1 MKRKELGVLL
11 AGVLALGLGAC
22 TSTGTRSD
30 SMGSMGDTATSS
42 TTGAGTA
49 GTSGST
55 GTTGSAGSD
64 TMGSAGSTATGASN
78 ASQYESGTGSV
89 PSASSSAPNS
99 TVTNIE
105 IIPRQSGGAGT
116 GAGNVGGT
124 AVGGANTSGT
134 TGSSMASDRVYRI
147 TLRMDNGT
155 VQVITQEATPSF
167 STGDRVRMTSGAIEH

>member
-22 TSTGTRSD
+22 TSTGTSSD
-30 SMGSMGDTATSS
+30 TMGSTGDTATSS
-42 TTGAGTA
+42 TTGSGGT

-55 GTTGSAGSD
+55 GTTGSTGSD
-64 TMGSAGSTATGASN
+64 AMGNAGSTATGASST
-78 ASQYESGTGSV
+78 SQYESGTGSM
-89 PSASSSAPNS
+89 PSASASAPNS

-105 IIPRQSGGAGT
+105 IIPRQSGGAG
-116 GAGNVGGT
+116 AGSA
-124 AVGGANTSGT
+124 AVGGANTAGT

-147 TLRMDNGT
+147 TLRMDDGT

-167 STGDRVRMTSGAIEH
+167 STGDRVRMTSGAIER

>member
-22 TSTGTRSD
+22 SSTGTS
-30 SMGSMGDTATSS
+30 
-42 TTGAGTA
+42 
-49 GTSGST
+49 
-55 GTTGSAGSD
+55 SD
-64 TMGSAGSTATGASN
+64 TMGSTADTSTSGSASGSTGATGSTESAGSDAMGSSGSTATGSSS
-78 ASQYESGTGSV
+78 ASQYGSGTGSM

-116 GAGNVGGT
+116 GAGT
-124 AVGGANTSGT
+124 VGGANAAGT
-134 TGSSMASDRVYRI
+134 TGSSMASDRIYRI

-167 STGDRVRMTSGAIEH
+167 STGDRVRMSSGAIER